1 MRINSS
7 RLKVV
12 QNQEGLF
19 QHLYSGSNSETTF
32 AEIGVG
38 GLVHFLDWFLW
49 IFRIALVDV

>member
-1 MRINSS
+1 VRINSS